1 MTGDAAEYLQ
11 FSEKVFDY
19 EVEFSPAPEEAANI
33 VFNYEDDYERKAIEK
48 SLALGISNI
57 RLLKKVKYFSGALR
71 DVLVG
76 YPDAVVR
83 QVLNTLTLAVW
94 SIYSSDPDKV
104 AITAIRE
111 FGGGGFEKFFE
122 EGLEDEGGAAQ
133 NLKNKS
139 SNLLRKYGFIR
150 CDELDEAVI
159 SLVEK
164 GYLDEAGLR
173 MLAEKAAENVK
184 HNEDVQLLQ
193 EAWRVY
199 RCSFRD
205 DEGEIIAG
213 FERAIAACLN
223 KMSVMDLD
231 SICFFYRGVGRI
243 ERLEQVVDS
252 YFVGMREQGVAI
264 SRREIFRWPG
274 DVFLSE
280 ALTAYIESS
289 RIVKKFEDYIIPYA
303 GTNGLDRDDYLS
315 LSCCEVEE
323 FYNFFAGSDSE
334 NLHSWISFCLGFATI
349 RASDEESQRAFE
361 QIFVRAF
368 EAILRVRAE
377 SNLNALRTNVYMSYQ
392 DAYDTLVRKS

>member
-1 MTGDAAEYLQ
+1 M
-11 FSEKVFDY
+11 
-19 EVEFSPAPEEAANI
+19 
-33 VFNYEDDYERKAIEK
+33 
-48 SLALGISNI
+48 
-57 RLLKKVKYFSGALR
+57 
-71 DVLVG
+71 LVG

-139 SNLLRKYGFIR
+139 SNLLREYGFIR